1 MKTYKRLAAL
11 LAILGC
17 LYLSTCKNLSNET
30 EQLVVPEKESIIKK
44 DSVEKKTSP
53 PLKEN
58 EPTKSKIK
66 GIDSL
71 KPISAT
77 P

>member
-1 MKTYKRLAAL
+1 MRIYKRLAAL

-17 LYLSTCKNLSNET
+17 MYLSTCKNLSKET
-30 EQLVVPEKESIIKK
+30 EQLVTPETKSIIKK
-44 DSVEKKTSP
+44 DSVKEKPSNPT
-53 PLKEN
+53 KEVK
-58 EPTKSKIK
+58 PTKSKIK